1 MALESLKR
9 SFGTMMN
16 IKKKKEPFEDSIMTT
31 DSPGQSF
38 GSLSSCAMSIDS
50 EDAPQDSGVDIKSP
64 PVPPPNTQSDQYNG
78 NDTDTVNLHINPN
91 PIKTTTQKSP
101 TTPTFTGLPPAVRAL
116 IWPYA
121 APAPRTRFLEL
132 HTYNTIDH
140 IPRLRYIPPLPPLFS
155 TNQEARNFSIAHE
168 GGELVSFTSESFT
181 ALFSFHG
188 RKIGGEENEKK
199 FYFNFDRDIIWLSAR
214 FTAACNT
221 TETVRL
227 TTLSSIL
234 PPTNLS
240 RVQRLVIS
248 YSGLDSYAL
257 IGPYLRPFARLETLY
272 LCMNDTRTKENVK
285 RLLKKGVPADG
296 VTAGK
301 LRSMIEQTEAD
312 ETDDDEESVEV
323 ATERLGVRAKRRVL
337 EAYLRLEE

>member
-16 IKKKKEPFEDSIMTT
+16 IKKKKEPFEDSVMTT
-31 DSPGQSF
+31 DSPSQSF
-38 GSLSSCAMSIDS
+38 GSLSSCAMSFDS
-50 EDAPQDSGVDIKSP
+50 EDAPQDSGVDINSQ
-64 PVPPPNTQSDQYNG
+64 PVPPPNTQSDQYN
-78 NDTDTVNLHINPN
+78 DTDTVDLHINPN
-91 PIKTTTQKSP
+91 PIETEAQTSTI
-101 TTPTFTGLPPAVRAL
+101 TPTFTGLPPTIRAL
-116 IWPYA
+116 IWSYA

-168 GGELVSFTSESFT
+168 GGELVSFTSENFT

-227 TTLSSIL
+227 TTFSSIL
-234 PPTNLS
+234 PPTSLS
-240 RVQRLVIS
+240 RIQRLVIS

-272 LCMNDTRTKENVK
+272 LCINDARIKDNVQ

-296 VTAGK
+296 VTADK
-301 LRSMIEQTEAD
+301 LKNMIEQTEAD
-312 ETDDDEESVEV
+312 ETDDDEESENL
-323 ATERLGVRAKRRVL
+323 ATERLEVRAKRRVL
-337 EAYLRLEE
+337 EVYLRLGE

>member
-9 SFGTMMN
+9 SFGTMMS

-38 GSLSSCAMSIDS
+38 GSLGSSAMSIDS
-50 EDAPQDSGVDIKSP
+50 EDAPQDSGVDINSP
-64 PVPPPNTQSDQYNG
+64 PVPPPNTQSDQYN
-78 NDTDTVNLHINPN
+78 DTDTVDLHTNPN
-91 PIKTTTQKSP
+91 PIKTTTKTPP
-101 TTPTFTGLPPAVRAL
+101 TTPTFTGLPPAVRTL
-116 IWPYA
+116 IWFHA

-140 IPRLRYIPPLPPLFS
+140 IPRIRYIPPLPPLFS
-155 TNQEARNFSIAHE
+155 TNQEARNFSIALE
-168 GGELVSFTSESFT
+168 GGELVNFTSENFT

-221 TETVRL
+221 TETLRL
-227 TTLSSIL
+227 QTLSSIL
-234 PPTNLS
+234 PPISLS
-240 RVQRLVIS
+240 HIQRLVIS

-272 LCMNDTRTKENVK
+272 LCTNDARIKDNVK

-296 VTAGK
+296 VTADK
-301 LRSMIEQTEAD
+301 LKSMIEQTEAD
-312 ETDDDEESVEV
+312 ETDDDEESEDLT
-323 ATERLGVRAKRRVL
+323 TERLAVRASRRVL
-337 EAYLRLEE
+337 EVYLRLEE

>member
-16 IKKKKEPFEDSIMTT
+16 IKKKKEPFEDIIMTT

-64 PVPPPNTQSDQYNG
+64 PVPPPNTQSDQYN
-78 NDTDTVNLHINPN
+78 DTDTVDLHINPKPN
-91 PIKTTTQKSP
+91 KTTTQNSP
-101 TTPTFTGLPPAVRAL
+101 TTPTFTGLPPAIRAL
-116 IWPYA
+116 IWSYA

-168 GGELVSFTSESFT
+168 GGELVHFTSENFT

-188 RKIGGEENEKK
+188 RRIGGEENEKK
-199 FYFNFDRDIIWLSAR
+199 FYFNFDRDIIWLSVR

-221 TETVRL
+221 TETICL
-227 TTLSSIL
+227 QTLSSIL
-234 PPTNLS
+234 PSTSLS
-240 RVQRLVIS
+240 HIQRLVIS

-272 LCMNDTRTKENVK
+272 LCMNDARIKENVK
-285 RLLKKGVPADG
+285 KLLKKGVPADG
-296 VTAGK
+296 ITAER

-312 ETDDDEESVEV
+312 ETDDDEESEGL
-323 ATERLGVRAKRRVL
+323 ATERLEVRAKRRVL
-337 EAYLRLEE
+337 EVYLRLGE

>member
-50 EDAPQDSGVDIKSP
+50 EDAPQDSGVDINSP
-64 PVPPPNTQSDQYNG
+64 PVPPPNTQSDQYNAI
-78 NDTDTVNLHINPN
+78 DTVNLHINPN
-91 PIKTTTQKSP
+91 PIKTTTQTSP
-101 TTPTFTGLPPAVRAL
+101 TTPTFTGLPPTLRAL
-116 IWPYA
+116 IWSYA
-121 APAPRTRFLEL
+121 APAPRTHFLEL

-181 ALFSFHG
+181 ALFSFYG
-188 RKIGGEENEKK
+188 RKIGGEEQEKE

-234 PPTNLS
+234 PQASLS
-240 RVQRLVIS
+240 RIQRLVIS

-257 IGPYLRPFARLETLY
+257 IGSYLRPFARLETLY
-272 LCMNDTRTKENVK
+272 LCMNDTRMKENVK

-296 VTAGK
+296 VTSEK

-312 ETDDDEESVEV
+312 ETDDDEESEDL
-323 ATERLGVRAKRRVL
+323 ATERLEVRARRRVL
-337 EAYLRLEE
+337 EAYLRLGE

>member
-1 MALESLKR
+1 MS
-9 SFGTMMN
+9 
-16 IKKKKEPFEDSIMTT
+16 IKKKKEPFEDSIMAT

-64 PVPPPNTQSDQYNG
+64 PVPPPNTQSDQYN
-78 NDTDTVNLHINPN
+78 DTDTVNLNINLN
-91 PIKTTTQKSP
+91 PITTTTQTP
-101 TTPTFTGLPPAVRAL
+101 ATTPTFTGLPPALRAL
-116 IWPYA
+116 IWSYA

-140 IPRLRYIPPLPPLFS
+140 IPRIRYIPPLPPLFS
-155 TNQEARNFSIAHE
+155 TNQEARNFSIALE
-168 GGELVSFTSESFT
+168 GGELVNFTSENFT

-234 PPTNLS
+234 PQASLS
-240 RVQRLVIS
+240 RIQRLVIS

-257 IGPYLRPFARLETLY
+257 IGPYLRPFEHLETLY
-272 LCMNDTRTKENVK
+272 LCMNDVRIKENVK
-285 RLLKKGVPADG
+285 KLLKKGVPADG
-296 VTAGK
+296 VTAEK
-301 LRSMIEQTEAD
+301 LRSRIEQTEAD
-312 ETDDDEESVEV
+312 ETDDDEESEDL
-323 ATERLGVRAKRRVL
+323 ATERLAVRARRRVL
-337 EAYLRLEE
+337 EVYLRLEE

>member
-1 MALESLKR
+1 
-9 SFGTMMN
+9 MN
-16 IKKKKEPFEDSIMTT
+16 ITKKKEPSEDSIMTT
-31 DSPGQSF
+31 DSPSQSF

-50 EDAPQDSGVDIKSP
+50 EAAPQDSSVDINSP
-64 PVPPPNTQSDQYNG
+64 PVPPPNTQSDQYN
-78 NDTDTVNLHINPN
+78 DTDTVNLNINTN
-91 PIKTTTQKSP
+91 PIKTTTQTFP
-101 TTPTFTGLPPAVRAL
+101 TTPKFTGLPPAVRAL
-116 IWPYA
+116 IWSYA

-188 RKIGGEENEKK
+188 RRIGGEENEKK

-234 PPTNLS
+234 PSASLP
-240 RVQRLVIS
+240 RIQRLVIS

-257 IGPYLRPFARLETLY
+257 VGPYPRPFARLETLY
-272 LCMNDTRTKENVK
+272 LCMNDARIKENVN

-296 VTAGK
+296 VTAEK

-312 ETDDDEESVEV
+312 ETDDDEESEDL
-323 ATERLGVRAKRRVL
+323 TTKRLNVRARRRVL
-337 EAYLRLEE
+337 EVYLRLEE

>member
-1 MALESLKR
+1 
-9 SFGTMMN
+9 MN
-16 IKKKKEPFEDSIMTT
+16 ITKKKEPSEDSIMTT

-50 EDAPQDSGVDIKSP
+50 EDATQDSGVDINSP
-64 PVPPPNTQSDQYNG
+64 PVPPPNTQSDQYN
-78 NDTDTVNLHINPN
+78 DTDTVHLHTIPD
-91 PIKTTTQKSP
+91 PIKTTTQNSP

-116 IWPYA
+116 IWSYA

-168 GGELVSFTSESFT
+168 GGELVHFTSDNFT
-181 ALFSFHG
+181 ALFSFNG

-234 PPTNLS
+234 PSASLS
-240 RVQRLVIS
+240 RIQRLVIS

-296 VTAGK
+296 VTAEK
-301 LRSMIEQTEAD
+301 LRSTIEQTEAD
-312 ETDDDEESVEV
+312 ETDDDEESEEV
-323 ATERLGVRAKRRVL
+323 ATERLDVRARRRVL
-337 EAYLRLEE
+337 EVYLRLEE

>member
-1 MALESLKR
+1 
-9 SFGTMMN
+9 MMN
-16 IKKKKEPFEDSIMTT
+16 IMKKEPFEDSIMTT

-50 EDAPQDSGVDIKSP
+50 EDAPQDSGVDINSP
-64 PVPPPNTQSDQYNG
+64 PVPPPNTQSDQYN
-78 NDTDTVNLHINPN
+78 DIDTVNLHTNPS
-91 PIKTTTQKSP
+91 PIETEAQTSTI
-101 TTPTFTGLPPAVRAL
+101 TPKFTGLPPALRAL
-116 IWPYA
+116 IWSYA

-132 HTYNTIDH
+132 NTYNTIDH
-140 IPRLRYIPPLPPLFS
+140 IPRLHYIPPLPPLFS

-168 GGELVSFTSESFT
+168 GGELVHFTPENFT

-199 FYFNFDRDIIWLSAR
+199 FYFNFDRDIIWLSSR

-227 TTLSSIL
+227 TALSSIL
-234 PPTNLS
+234 PPTSLS
-240 RVQRLVIS
+240 RIQRLVIS

-272 LCMNDTRTKENVK
+272 LCMNDVFIKENVK

-296 VTAGK
+296 VTAEK
-301 LRSMIEQTEAD
+301 LRSTIEQTEAD
-312 ETDDDEESVEV
+312 ETDDDEESEDV
-323 ATERLGVRAKRRVL
+323 AMERLVVRARRRVL
-337 EAYLRLEE
+337 EVYLRLGE

>member
-1 MALESLKR
+1 
-9 SFGTMMN
+9 MN
-16 IKKKKEPFEDSIMTT
+16 ITKKKEPSEDSIMTT

-38 GSLSSCAMSIDS
+38 GSLNSCAMSIDS
-50 EDAPQDSGVDIKSP
+50 EDAPQDSSVDIKSP
-64 PVPPPNTQSDQYNG
+64 PVPPPNTQSDQYN
-78 NDTDTVNLHINPN
+78 DIDTVNLYTNPSL
-91 PIKTTTQKSP
+91 IETEAQTST
-101 TTPTFTGLPPAVRAL
+101 TTPTFTGLPSTIRAL
-116 IWPYA
+116 IWSYA

-155 TNQEARNFSIAHE
+155 TNQEARNFIIAHE
-168 GGELVSFTSESFT
+168 GGELVSFTSENFT

-227 TTLSSIL
+227 QTLSSIL
-234 PPTNLS
+234 PSASLS
-240 RVQRLVIS
+240 RIQRLVIS

-257 IGPYLRPFARLETLY
+257 IGPYLRPFARLGTLY
-272 LCMNDTRTKENVK
+272 LCMNDARIKDNVK
-285 RLLKKGVPADG
+285 RLLKKGCPADG
-296 VTAGK
+296 VTADK
-301 LRSMIEQTEAD
+301 LRNMIEQTEAD
-312 ETDDDEESVEV
+312 ETDDDEESEDLT
-323 ATERLGVRAKRRVL
+323 TERLAVRARRGVL
-337 EAYLRLEE
+337 EVYLRLEE